1 MVPIASSQQNRRAEV
16 RWQDRVIAC
25 FWLPFSLLFHVW
37 VYFTPTYEE
46 KWGLLQPARSHP
58 QSRPPLQHS
67 FLIVA
72 LVVTSVLGFT
82 LFALMTLPPLASR
95 LLLILV
101 FGFSL
106 WQLMRP
112 KT

>member
-1 MVPIASSQQNRRAEV
+1 MVPTVSSQQNRRAEV

-25 FWLPFSLLFHVW
+25 FWMPFSLLFHIW

-46 KWGLLQPARSHP
+46 KGGLLQPS
-58 QSRPPLQHS
+58 QSRPHSRPLLQHS
-67 FLIVA
+67 SILVA

-95 LLLILV
+95 LLLILA